1 MRLDKVATPLKLLIP
16 FYFFTFIPCASVCV
30 RACVPAGVCVCY
42 SVFICSNWKKIQIQ
56 IVNFLKFFSNRS
68 HVKWMQRQANQWKI
82 NQTTN
87 RSTTC
92 TKLGYSLPAHRNTLF
107 TLEQQEICLYVSRF
121 QKFKLNLAIIGWKM
135 RITRIQALN
144 KNIDFNM
151 DFFSLSLKFEPKL
164 IISQFDQQTN
174 VAKSFIRKQ

>member
-68 HVKWMQRQANQWKI
+68 HVKWMQPQANQWKI

-87 RSTTC
+87 VYETRLFVAGSPEYTFYFGTTRNLFVC
-92 TKLGYSLPAHRNTLF
+92 QPIPKIQIKFGDNWMKNENHKNSSFEQKYWFQHGFFFYSLWNSNPN
-107 TLEQQEICLYVSRF
+107 
-121 QKFKLNLAIIGWKM
+121 W
-135 RITRIQALN
+135 
-144 KNIDFNM
+144 
-151 DFFSLSLKFEPKL
+151 
-164 IISQFDQQTN
+164 
-174 VAKSFIRKQ
+174 